1 MGKGNTDLP
10 NDSRVEALLQLVQ
23 ICAIGGSVCFMKQK
37 ITIKD
42 IIWLQ
47 AIVMIYTFSGVTAK
61 IASDKEP
68 LQFMLLYGVEIA
80 ILGVY
85 AILWQQLIK
94 KFDLSIA
101 YANKAIGI
109 VWSMIWAVVFFNN
122 EITWKNILGVIL
134 VVLGTII
141 LNTDMQDKEEE
152 ACAK

>member
-1 MGKGNTDLP
+1 
-10 NDSRVEALLQLVQ
+10 
-23 ICAIGGSVCFMKQK
+23 MKQR

-47 AIVMIYTFSGVTAK
+47 IVVMIYTFSGVTAK
-61 IASDKEP
+61 IASNKETF
-68 LQFMLLYGVEIA
+68 QFMLLYGVEIA

-109 VWSMIWAVVFFNN
+109 LWSMIWAVVFFHN
-122 EITWKNILGVIL
+122 EITWKNICGVML
-134 VVLGTII
+134 VVAGTII
-141 LNTDMQDKEEE
+141 LNTDIRDGEKEE
-152 ACAK
+152 CMK